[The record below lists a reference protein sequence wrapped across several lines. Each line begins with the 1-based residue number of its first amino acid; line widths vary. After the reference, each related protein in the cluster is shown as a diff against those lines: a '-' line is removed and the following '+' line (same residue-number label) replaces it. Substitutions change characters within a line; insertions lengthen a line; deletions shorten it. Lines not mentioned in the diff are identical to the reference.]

1 VHTSHL
7 LCCPSRR
14 ALTLAEL
21 LVVIAIIALV
31 SGFVLP
37 SLKRGFD
44 RLQTRAAAQATLQ
57 AFFTARAGAI
67 AQGRR
72 TTVLLDRT
80 RARVLVVSAGDTL
93 LARAVGSEHGVTM
106 IASRDSMTFFPDGL
120 GLGGANL
127 SVVLVRGR
135 AADTVIVSREGRAKL
150 GTRAR

>member
-1 VHTSHL
+1 VQRHPAL
-7 LCCPSRR
+7 PDPIRR
-14 ALTLAEL
+14 AATLAEL
-21 LVVIAIIALV
+21 VVVIAIIALV

-37 SLKRGFD
+37 PLKRGFD

-57 AFFTARAGAI
+57 AFFTARANAI

-72 TTVLLDRT
+72 TVVVLDAKRT
-80 RARVLVVSAGDTL
+80 RVLVTAAGDTL
-93 LARAVGSEHGVTM
+93 LARAIGSEHGVAMT
-106 IASRDSMTFFPDGL
+106 ASRDSMAFFPDGL

-127 SVVLVRGR
+127 SVVIRRGD